1 MRRSLALFLPLLL
14 LWFLVTEV
22 NHAVTGLRIYIFFGS
37 LFITFA
43 ALMRPL
49 RAGIAAAIFGGL
61 ICDANSPVPFGTH
74 VLLFTA
80 ADVIIFNIRDRVP
93 RDDTVARIFVALL
106 ANLALFLVFSFAQ
119 IGQSPAPAA
128 AWTRLIAD
136 LVCSQI
142 FLALIA
148 PWFFALQ
155 TRALALGRSGRES
168 LA

>member
-1 MRRSLALFLPLLL
+1 MRRSLALFLPLLI
-14 LWFLVTEV
+14 LWFAVSEV
-22 NHAVTGLRIYIFFGS
+22 NHAVTGLRIYVFVGS

-49 RAGIAAAIFGGL
+49 RAGVATAVFGGL
-61 ICDANSPVPFGTH
+61 VCDANSPVPFGTH

-80 ADVIIFNIRDRVP
+80 ADVVIFNLRDRLP
-93 RDDTVARIFVALL
+93 REDTVARIFVALL

-119 IGQSPAPAA
+119 IGRSPVPAA

-136 LVCSQI
+136 LVCSQF

-155 TRALALGRSGRES
+155 TRALALGRAGRES